1 MKKIFWAVF
10 FCFCIFKNV
19 HAAQINYGADKIIT
33 RALVAKMIAFINSDR
48 QEIFDLYKS
57 RSINFIDT
65 DREKWYD
72 KYINA
77 ACKKNLMSGFE
88 NKFAP
93 DEPLTL
99 IQAQYLLDKIN
110 PQNDIKIK
118 MTDENKNKNI
128 SYSLWLKLFSDAIKT
143 LHTNV
148 EQKKIIALA
157 TPLQNKN
164 IPQNNIVSNENYYS
178 HEGIEFDFFDK
189 QIEVLLKGKE
199 ILAILNYNDEF
210 ELDCTVIKNIGKKV
224 FISVGP
230 VKRFFVS
237 DVKKILPGN
246 YRLQIKA
253 GKIINAQS
261 IPLAMYNEIIPG
273 NPKIADV
280 IPLKKFI
287 PI

>member
-1 MKKIFWAVF
+1 M
-10 FCFCIFKNV
+10 CI
-19 HAAQINYGADKIIT
+19 
-33 RALVAKMIAFINSDR
+33 RDR
-48 QEIFDLYKS
+48 
-57 RSINFIDT
+57 
-65 DREKWYD
+65 
-72 KYINA
+72 
-77 ACKKNLMSGFE
+77 
-88 NKFAP
+88 
-93 DEPLTL
+93 
-99 IQAQYLLDKIN
+99 
-110 PQNDIKIK
+110 
-118 MTDENKNKNI
+118 
-128 SYSLWLKLFSDAIKT
+128 
-143 LHTNV
+143 
-148 EQKKIIALA
+148 
-157 TPLQNKN
+157 
-164 IPQNNIVSNENYYS
+164 NYYS

-189 QIEVLLKGKE
+189 QIEVLFKGKE

-224 FISVGP
+224 FIFVGP